1 MDKNGEGRGR
11 IEFKKKI
18 DFIFSTSAEIN
29 ENNRR
34 RGSLVEIIFVLT
46 GGWRN
51 TFVIRYQNRI
61 KIQNSNF
68 YKHRMY
74 HMLSANF

>member
-1 MDKNGEGRGR
+1 MERGGGGLSL
-11 IEFKKKI
+11 KKKLI
-18 DFIFSTSAEIN
+18 LFFRREAEIN

-51 TFVIRYQNRI
+51 TFVIRYQN
-61 KIQNSNF
+61 KNTKF
-68 YKHRMY
+68 KF
-74 HMLSANF
+74 L